1 MTDDE
6 WIAEAAENADRWQGD
21 DDDRSG
27 EDAAEADTLVR
38 FDVRPPVVPQQVG
51 VHTGREAAVQVALEQ
66 LCKDAWPSEE
76 HVDIAVNPDDS
87 TDEGRREIDSA
98 NELCWQVA
106 TLMNEAEENGM
117 DPEAVVEAVIGYAK
131 GRQTDR

>member
-66 LCKDAWPSEE
+66 LCKDAWPPEE
-76 HVDIAVNPDDS
+76 HVDILVNPDQPD
-87 TDEGRREIDSA
+87 DERREIDSTD
-98 NELCWQVA
+98 ELRWQVA
-106 TLMNEAEENGM
+106 DLMNEAEENGL
-117 DPEAVVEAVIGYAK
+117 DPEEVVETVLGYAK